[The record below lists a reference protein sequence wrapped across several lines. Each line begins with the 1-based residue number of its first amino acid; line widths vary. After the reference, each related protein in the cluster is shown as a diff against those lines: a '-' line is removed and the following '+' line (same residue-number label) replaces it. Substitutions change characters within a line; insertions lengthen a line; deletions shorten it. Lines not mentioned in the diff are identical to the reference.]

1 MVGDRVIETELLS
14 SVVDWHSAGGFSAI
28 AINQHLTIET
38 LPTLGSRGQ
47 LIKIHGRALIS
58 TINDTGT
65 TAIIFVS

>member
-14 SVVDWHSAGGFSAI
+14 LVVDWQAAGGFSAI
-28 AINQHLTIET
+28 AINQHLT

>member
-28 AINQHLTIET
+28 AINQHLT

>member
-14 SVVDWHSAGGFSAI
+14 LVVDWQSAGGFSAI
-28 AINQHLTIET
+28 AINQHLT

>member
-1 MVGDRVIETELLS
+1 MVGGRVIETELLS
-14 SVVDWHSAGGFSAI
+14 SVVDWQADAGGFSAI
-28 AINQHLTIET
+28 AINQHLT
-38 LPTLGSRGQ
+38 LPMLGSRGQ

>member
-28 AINQHLTIET
+28 AINQHLT

-47 LIKIHGRALIS
+47 PIKIHGRALIL

>member
-14 SVVDWHSAGGFSAI
+14 LVVDWQAGGGFSAI
-28 AINQHLTIET
+28 AINQHLT